1 MKTSSDVKSQHYA
14 FVNKQTASE
23 LTGLSAETLK
33 KYRHAGKLEK
43 GIHWVEINCRV
54 VRYNISLLLDWVQN
68 HDENPKGHIKAI
80 ENYLASL
87 PSSQKQTRGNR
98 SST

>member
-1 MKTSSDVKSQHYA
+1 MKKSPDVKSQHYA

-33 KYRHAGKLEK
+33 KYRLAGKLEK

-54 VRYNISLLLDWVQN
+54 VRYNISLVLDWIQN
-68 HDENPKGHIKAI
+68 HDENPQGHIKAI

-87 PSSQKQTRGNR
+87 PSSQKQTRCNR
-98 SST
+98 

>member
-1 MKTSSDVKSQHYA
+1 MKKLQDAKSQHYA

-68 HDENPKGHIKAI
+68 HDENPQGHIKAI

-87 PSSQKQTRGNR
+87 PSSQKQTRANR